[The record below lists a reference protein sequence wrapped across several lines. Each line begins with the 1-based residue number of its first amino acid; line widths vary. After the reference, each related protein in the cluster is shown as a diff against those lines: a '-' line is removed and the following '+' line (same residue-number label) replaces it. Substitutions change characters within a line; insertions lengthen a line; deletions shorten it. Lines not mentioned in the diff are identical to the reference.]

1 MNEYLR
7 VDGLLQSW
15 PDFKLEVTFAAYK
28 GEFISVLGPS
38 GSGKTTLLR
47 LIAGLDEA
55 DGGAVFI
62 DSTDILR
69 LKPEKRG
76 IGFVFQDLALFPHL
90 SVQENVAYG
99 LRIQGYAGK
108 DLQQAVDL
116 ALKGVNLA
124 GFGKRRVQ
132 TLSGGERQRVAI
144 ARSLAP
150 KPQLILLDE
159 PLSSLDAPL
168 RKRMALEL
176 RDMVKKNG
184 VTAIHVTHDQA
195 EAFSLSDRILVMNR
209 GRIEASGTPEDFR
222 SGLDN
227 DFSRDFLSF

>member
-1 MNEYLR
+1 MSEYLR
-7 VDGLLQSW
+7 VEGLLQSW
-15 PDFKLEVTFAAYK
+15 PDFRLEVSFSAHQ
-28 GEFISVLGPS
+28 GEFITVLGPS
-38 GSGKTTLLR
+38 GCGKTTLLR

-55 DGGAVFI
+55 DGGSVYVDGI
-62 DSTDILR
+62 DILR

-99 LRIQGYAGK
+99 LRVQGYSGK
-108 DLQQAVDL
+108 ELHQAVEL
-116 ALKGVNLA
+116 ALQNVNLA

-150 KPQLILLDE
+150 KPRLLLLDE

-176 RDMVKKNG
+176 REMVQNGG
-184 VTAIHVTHDQA
+184 VTALHVTHDQA
-195 EAFSLSDRILVMNR
+195 EAFSLSDRILVMNQ
-209 GRIEASGTPEDFR
+209 GRIEASGTPDDFR
-222 SGLDN
+222 SGMNN
-227 DFSRDFLSF
+227 DFARGFLSL